1 MDMLSHEY
9 PVKDICKM
17 MGVSRSGYY
26 KWLRRE
32 PSSREINREFM
43 VGVVEDIHSEHPT
56 HGYRWVAAYIRINL
70 QLSISDNFS
79 YKCFQYLGIQ
89 SQTRH
94 KIHYKPRKVKDK
106 YPNLI

>member
-1 MDMLSHEY
+1 MLSQEY

-43 VGVVEDIHSEHPT
+43 VGVVEDIHSEMLPISWYSVT
-56 HGYRWVAAYIRINL
+56 NETQDTL
-70 QLSISDNFS
+70 QA
-79 YKCFQYLGIQ
+79 
-89 SQTRH
+89 T
-94 KIHYKPRKVKDK
+94 
-106 YPNLI
+106 

>member
-43 VGVVEDIHSEHPT
+43 VGVVEDK
-56 HGYRWVAAYIRINL
+56 
-70 QLSISDNFS
+70 SIVLRRS
-79 YKCFQYLGIQ
+79 
-89 SQTRH
+89 
-94 KIHYKPRKVKDK
+94 
-106 YPNLI
+106 

>member
-1 MDMLSHEY
+1 MLSHEY

-43 VGVVEDIHSEHPT
+43 VGVVEDIHSEMLPISWYSVT
-56 HGYRWVAAYIRINL
+56 NETQDTL
-70 QLSISDNFS
+70 QA
-79 YKCFQYLGIQ
+79 
-89 SQTRH
+89 T
-94 KIHYKPRKVKDK
+94 
-106 YPNLI
+106 

>member
-1 MDMLSHEY
+1 MDMLSQEY

-43 VGVVEDIHSEHPT
+43 VGVVEDIHSEMLPISWYSVT
-56 HGYRWVAAYIRINL
+56 NETQDTL
-70 QLSISDNFS
+70 QA
-79 YKCFQYLGIQ
+79 
-89 SQTRH
+89 T
-94 KIHYKPRKVKDK
+94 
-106 YPNLI
+106 